1 MQSNITPLFRRL
13 GIGVLAVVGAVVIVL
28 VYITGSIYYYS
39 TIDEK
44 RQADAA
50 IILGAAAWYKRPSP
64 VFEER
69 IRHGLW
75 LYENGYVK
83 KLVMT
88 GGRSLKAPYSEA
100 YVARRFALKKR
111 IPVDD
116 ILIEEDS
123 HNTYENLANA
133 KKLMEKHGLRSA
145 IIVSDPFHMKRAM
158 SIAEDLGIEAYSS
171 PTPTTRYESTAQSL
185 RFLLQEIG
193 HMIGY
198 LISPMNSD

>member
-1 MQSNITPLFRRL
+1 MQSNLPLLFRRL
-13 GIGVLAVVGAVVIVL
+13 GIAALAVAGTVAIVFA
-28 VYITGSIYYYS
+28 YIIGSIYYYS

-44 RQADAA
+44 RPADAA

-88 GGRSLKAPYSEA
+88 GGKSLRAPYSEA
-100 YVARRFALKKR
+100 YVARRFALKKH
-111 IPVDD
+111 IPADD

-133 KKLMEKHGLRSA
+133 KELMEKHDLRSA

-158 SIAEDLGIEAYSS
+158 SIAEDLGIKAYSS
-171 PTPTTRYESTAQSL
+171 PTPTTRYESTTQSL
-185 RFLLQEIG
+185 RFLLQETG

-198 LISPMNSD
+198 IISPINSD

>member
-1 MQSNITPLFRRL
+1 MQLNPSPLLIRL
-13 GIGVLAVVGAVVIVL
+13 GIVVLAAAGAVAIMFA
-28 VYITGSIYYYS
+28 YIIGSIYYYS

-44 RQADAA
+44 RPADAA

-75 LYENGYVK
+75 LYENGHVK

-88 GGRSLKAPYSEA
+88 GGKSLRAPYSEA
-100 YVARRFALKKR
+100 YVARRFALKKH
-111 IPVDD
+111 IPADD
-116 ILIEEDS
+116 ILIEEES

-133 KKLMEKHGLRSA
+133 KGLMAEHGLRSA

-171 PTPTTRYESTAQSL
+171 PTPTTRYESTDQSL
-185 RFLLQEIG
+185 RFLLQETG
-193 HMIGY
+193 HMAGY
-198 LISPMNSD
+198 LVTRMNSE